1 MFGFIEVFGKKFI
14 IAGTRAKYVG
24 REIRVTGHGMDMRV
38 HDSRWNSAIGE
49 FGGFNVDQ
57 IRQIANEAIR
67 TDREHCSS
75 TR

>member
-24 REIRVTGHGMDMRV
+24 REIRVTGHDMDMRV
-38 HDSRWNSAIGE
+38 HDSRWNTAHGE

-67 TDREHCSS
+67 ADRDHCASN
-75 TR
+75 

>member
-1 MFGFIEVFGKKFI
+1 MFGFIEVSGKKFI

-24 REIRVTGHGMDMRV
+24 REIRVTGHGMDMHV
-38 HDSRWNSAIGE
+38 HNSRWSSAHGE

-67 TDREHCSS
+67 ADREHR
-75 TR
+75 TNN